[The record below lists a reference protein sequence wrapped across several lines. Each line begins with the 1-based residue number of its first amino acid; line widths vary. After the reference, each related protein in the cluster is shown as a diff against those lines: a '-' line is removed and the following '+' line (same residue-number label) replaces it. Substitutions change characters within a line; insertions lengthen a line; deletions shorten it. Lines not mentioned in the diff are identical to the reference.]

1 MRTAVRRRPRGVP
14 VDHTS
19 QGDRDE
25 EAPDPGA
32 ALEALVENHRAF
44 LRFLERRVES
54 RETAEDLL
62 QEAFGRAVTHVD
74 TLREGESA
82 VAWFYRILRNAVT
95 DHYRRRAVGSRA
107 LERFAT
113 TLDEAVPP
121 PEVADQIC
129 ACISR
134 LAATLKPDYADA
146 LRRVDV
152 EGMAVKDY
160 AARHGLTAS
169 NAGVRVHRARQAL
182 RSQVIASCGTCAD
195 HGCLDCSCGRP

>member
-1 MRTAVRRRPRGVP
+1 M
-14 VDHTS
+14 DHRS
-19 QGDRDE
+19 PEDRDDE
-25 EAPDPGA
+25 TPDPGA
-32 ALEALVENHRAF
+32 SLGTLVENHREF
-44 LRFLERRVES
+44 LKFLERRVES

-74 TLREGESA
+74 TLRDGEST

-95 DHYRRRAVGSRA
+95 DHYRRRAVASRA

-129 ACISR
+129 ACVSR

-146 LRRVDV
+146 LRRIDV
-152 EGMAVKDY
+152 EGMAVRDY
-160 AARHGLTAS
+160 AALQGITAG
-169 NAGVRVHRARQAL
+169 NAGVRVHRARHAL